1 MHTGAFQIEARMRE
15 GAGGSGAGSL
25 VLPTGERVVL
35 GEQVISVG
43 RMPESNIV
51 LADPNVS
58 RNARRDPPAGNRLR
72 RRRPRLHQRHQGQ
85 REYVCTNKCST
96 TATSCRSAT
105 PACGS
110 KPAESVGCHRAR
122 VGSPPMSEQVLNIL
136 KLCLLALVYLF
147 LCGSCGRCGRRWRRR
162 RPAEAGGRRG
172 RRRAPASA
180 PAAAPAPPRGRRSR
194 GAATELVAVEP
205 AASAGRR
212 YPLGDEITVGR
223 AAGCQVTVDDTYV
236 SQLHARVFTRDGQL
250 LVEDL
255 GSTNGTYLNRAKVA
269 GPMVMQKGDRLQVGN
284 TVLEVR

>member
-1 MHTGAFQIEARMRE
+1 
-15 GAGGSGAGSL
+15 
-25 VLPTGERVVL
+25 
-35 GEQVISVG
+35 
-43 RMPESNIV
+43 
-51 LADPNVS
+51 
-58 RNARRDPPAGNRLR
+58 
-72 RRRPRLHQRHQGQ
+72 
-85 REYVCTNKCST
+85 
-96 TATSCRSAT
+96 
-105 PACGS
+105 
-110 KPAESVGCHRAR
+110 
-122 VGSPPMSEQVLNIL
+122 MSEQVLNIL

-147 LCGSCGRCGRRWRRR
+147 LLRVVRAVWAEVAAPK
-162 RPAEAGGRRG
+162 PAEARGRRS

-205 AASAGRR
+205 ADSAGRR